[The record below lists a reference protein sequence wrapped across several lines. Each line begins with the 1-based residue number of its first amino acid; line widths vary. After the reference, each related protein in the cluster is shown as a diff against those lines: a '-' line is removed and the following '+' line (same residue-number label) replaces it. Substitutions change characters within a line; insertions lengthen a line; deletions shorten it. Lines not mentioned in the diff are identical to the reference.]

1 MIFTFEDAC
10 RLAARAHE
18 GQEDKAG
25 APYILHPLAVAH
37 ALAEHGEQARI
48 AGVLHDVIED
58 TPITADDLIAAG
70 VEPSTVDA
78 ILAVTRRDG
87 EEYTD
92 FVRRAA
98 AHPLGRL
105 VKRADVLHNSNPE
118 RLALLEP
125 KQAASLAG
133 KYAKVLAILD
143 DSREE
148 K

>member
-1 MIFTFEDAC
+1 MTFTFEDAC
-10 RLAARAHE
+10 RLAAKAHE
-18 GQEDKAG
+18 CQVDKAG
-25 APYILHPLAVAH
+25 APYILHPLAVAQ
-37 ALAEHGEQARI
+37 ALTEHGEQAQI

-58 TPITADDLIAAG
+58 TGITADDLLAAG

-78 ILAVTRRDG
+78 ILAVTRRQG
-87 EEYTD
+87 EEYAD

-105 VKRADVLHNSNPE
+105 VKRADVLHNSSPE

-125 KQAASLAG
+125 TQAASLAS

-143 DSREE
+143 DAQEE